1 MTEYDK
7 YMDYFGLNEENKND
21 YRGVIGLVKDAEGNI
36 NLIKDTNMYSMPTC
50 VEKKRDASIFPE
62 I

>member
-36 NLIKDTNMYSMPTC
+36 NLIKGYQY
-50 VEKKRDASIFPE
+50 VFYA
-62 I
+62 